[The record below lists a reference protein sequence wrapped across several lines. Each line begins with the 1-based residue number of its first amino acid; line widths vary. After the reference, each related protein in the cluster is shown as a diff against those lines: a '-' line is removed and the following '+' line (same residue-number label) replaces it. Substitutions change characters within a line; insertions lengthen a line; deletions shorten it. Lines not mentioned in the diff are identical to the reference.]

1 MVQVFLIGLGAGAAS
16 ALLFASIVSGS
27 PLAILLFY
35 LSALP
40 LMLAAIAWSHMAG
53 LFAVVFGALSLAA
66 ALNYWIAFVYLASV
80 ATPAY
85 VLAYM
90 SMLGREVAPAS
101 ATTPP
106 QMEWYPVGRIVLWA
120 GLIAFA
126 LVTVVILQF
135 GTSFETYQKTIRAT
149 FESVLKIQARIPADQ
164 PLKLPGV
171 QSPEQFLNMLVAVM
185 PPAAAVLSMLTSI
198 INLWLAA
205 RVARVS
211 GKLRRPWPDLNAVS
225 LPLAAA
231 LFLAAALVASFLSGM
246 PGFIAAIAVAVLLV
260 AYAITGF
267 SVLHAITRGAGAR
280 TWILAG
286 AWIGVALFGWP
297 LLFIALLG
305 IADTVFD
312 LRGKVAARNKPPS
325 PPIQSNK
332 N

>member
-1 MVQVFLIGLGAGAAS
+1 MAQVLLIGLGAGAAS

-40 LMLAAIAWSHMAG
+40 VMLAAIAWSHMAG
-53 LFAVVFGALSLAA
+53 LFAVLFGALSLAA
-66 ALNYWIAFVYLASV
+66 ALNFWIAFVYLASV

-101 ATTPP
+101 GTAPP
-106 QMEWYPVGRIVLWA
+106 EMEWYPIGRLLLWA
-120 GLIAFA
+120 AAIAFA

-135 GTSFETYQKTIRAT
+135 GTSFESYQKTIRAT
-149 FESVLKIQARIPADQ
+149 FETVLKLQARIPADQ

-171 QSPEQFLNMLVAVM
+171 QNPEQFLNTLVAVM
-185 PPAAAVLSMLTSI
+185 PAAAAVLSMLTSI

-211 GKLRRPWPDLNAVS
+211 GRLRRPWPDLNEVS
-225 LPLAAA
+225 LPLSAA
-231 LFLAAALVASFLSGM
+231 LLLAVALAISFMTGM
-246 PGFIAAIAVAVLLV
+246 PGFVAAIAIAVLTL
-260 AYAITGF
+260 AFSIAGF
-267 SVLHAITRGAGAR
+267 SALHALTRSAGAR

-286 AWIGVALFGWP
+286 AWASVILLGWP
-297 LLFIALLG
+297 LLFVAILG
-305 IADTVFD
+305 VADTVFN
-312 LRGKVAARNKPPS
+312 LRSKQAAKQPPF
-325 PPIQSNK
+325 PPIQRT
-332 N
+332 

>member
-1 MVQVFLIGLGAGAAS
+1 MLQVLLIGLGAGAAS

-40 LMLAAIAWSHMAG
+40 VMLAAIAWSHMAG
-53 LFAVVFGALSLAA
+53 LFAVLFGVLALAA
-66 ALNYWIAFVYLASV
+66 ALNFWIAFVYLASV

-101 ATTPP
+101 GTAPP
-106 QMEWYPVGRIVLWA
+106 EMEWYPVGRLLLWA
-120 GLIAFA
+120 AAIAFA

-135 GTSFETYQKTIRAT
+135 GTSFESYQKTIRAT
-149 FESVLKIQARIPADQ
+149 FETVLKLQARIPADQ

-171 QSPEQFLNMLVAVM
+171 QNPEQFLNTLVAVM
-185 PPAAAVLSMLTSI
+185 PAAAAVLSMLTSI

-211 GKLRRPWPDLNAVS
+211 GRLRRPWPDLNEVS
-225 LPLAAA
+225 LPPAAAILFAAA
-231 LFLAAALVASFLSGM
+231 LAVSFASGM
-246 PGFIAAIAVAVLLV
+246 PGFIAAIAIAVLTL
-260 AYAITGF
+260 AYSIAGF
-267 SVLHAITRGAGAR
+267 SALHAVTRNAGAR

-286 AWIGVALFGWP
+286 AWISVIVLGWP
-297 LLFIALLG
+297 LLFVAILG
-305 IADTVFD
+305 IADSVFD
-312 LRGKVAARNKPPS
+312 LRGKQAAKKPPF
-325 PPIQSNK
+325 PPISRN
-332 N
+332 